1 MKWNQT
7 AWRRHAA
14 TLTGFLTPLV
24 QGLGRSER
32 RAGAA
37 LYVEGLLLP
46 GQRKS
51 IEPMALR
58 LGADAQ
64 RLQQFIT
71 DSPWEEA
78 GVWRAVRQEVVERL
92 EPLQAW
98 IVDETGWLKQGT
110 HSVGVAHQYCGAAGK
125 KANCQ
130 VNVQVAVTDGLVAAP
145 VGARLYLPESW
156 TADRERRRQ
165 AGVPEEVAFATKPQ
179 IALELMAAALAD
191 GVPKAPVLGDFV
203 YGING
208 PFRDGLRRLGMEF
221 FLQIDQGQL
230 SGWAHPVAVEK
241 KHKYWHVARGQPS
254 AKGLTQL
261 WAEQKS
267 IRWHPVSWKAADGK
281 TRRTRL
287 AWMKVYLPSA
297 LERGAEALEELWLVA
312 DWPEGQTEPYHFYL
326 AHWHRLPTASR
337 CLRLS
342 RSRWNVEQ
350 YFQRAKDDLG
360 LDHYEGRSWRGFHHH
375 LLMAVLAYLFVVVV
389 YVRAKKNFWCDL
401 GTDAE
406 RDAAV
411 AGEVDRLLQLL
422 RDKMEQ

>member
-7 AWRRHAA
+7 AWRESAA
-14 TLTGFLTPLV
+14 TLPGFLTPLV
-24 QGLGRSER
+24 KDLGRSER

-51 IEPMALR
+51 IEPMSRR
-58 LGADAQ
+58 LGVEAQ

-78 GVWRAVRQEVVERL
+78 AVWRAIRQEVGERV
-92 EPLQAW
+92 EPLEAW

-110 HSVGVAHQYCGAAGK
+110 HSVGVARQYCGAAGK

-130 VNVQVAVTDGLVAAP
+130 VNVQVTVTDGWVAAP
-145 VGARLYLPESW
+145 VGAQLYLPENW
-156 TADRERRRQ
+156 AKDRERCRQ
-165 AGVPEEVAFATKPQ
+165 AGVPEEVIFATKPQ
-179 IALELMAAALAD
+179 LALELIGAALAD
-191 GVPKAPVLGDFV
+191 GVAKAPVLGDFV

-221 FLQIDQGQL
+221 FLQIDQGQT
-230 SGWAHPVAVEK
+230 SGWAEAVAVEK
-241 KHKYWHVARGQPS
+241 KHKHWHVVPGQPP
-254 AKGLTQL
+254 AKRLARL

-267 IRWHPVSWKAADGK
+267 VRWRPVSWKAADGQ

-287 AWMKVYLPSA
+287 GWMKVYLPSA
-297 LERGAEALEELWLVA
+297 LERGSDALEELWLVA
-312 DWPEGQTEPYHFYL
+312 DWPTGQPEPYHFYL
-326 AHWHRLPTASR
+326 AHLHRPPTPSR

-360 LDHYEGRSWRGFHHH
+360 LDHFEGRSWRGFHHH
-375 LLMAVLAYLFVVVV
+375 LTMAVLAYLFVATV
-389 YVRAKKNFWCDL
+389 YLRAKKNFWCDL
-401 GTDAE
+401 GTDA
-406 RDAAV
+406 A
-411 AGEVDRLLQLL
+411 
-422 RDKMEQ
+422 

>member
-7 AWRRHAA
+7 AWRRHAG
-14 TLTGFLTPLV
+14 TLAGFLTPLV
-24 QGLGRSER
+24 KGLGRSER

-37 LYVEGLLLP
+37 LYVAGLLLP

-51 IEPMALR
+51 IEPMARR
-58 LGADAQ
+58 LAVDAQ

-110 HSVGVAHQYCGAAGK
+110 HSVGVAPQYGGAAGK

-156 TADRERRRQ
+156 TEDQERRRQ
-165 AGVPEEVAFATKPQ
+165 AGVPEEVEFATKPQ

-208 PFRDGLRRLGMEF
+208 PFRDGLRRLGKKT
-221 FLQIDQGQL
+221 
-230 SGWAHPVAVEK
+230 SGVTW
-241 KHKYWHVARGQPS
+241 
-254 AKGLTQL
+254 
-261 WAEQKS
+261 EQTLNAM
-267 IRWHPVSWKAADGK
+267 RP
-281 TRRTRL
+281 
-287 AWMKVYLPSA
+287 
-297 LERGAEALEELWLVA
+297 WLV
-312 DWPEGQTEPYHFYL
+312 
-326 AHWHRLPTASR
+326 
-337 CLRLS
+337 
-342 RSRWNVEQ
+342 RWTGLCSCCG
-350 YFQRAKDDLG
+350 AKWNN
-360 LDHYEGRSWRGFHHH
+360 S
-375 LLMAVLAYLFVVVV
+375 
-389 YVRAKKNFWCDL
+389 
-401 GTDAE
+401 T
-406 RDAAV
+406 
-411 AGEVDRLLQLL
+411 
-422 RDKMEQ
+422 